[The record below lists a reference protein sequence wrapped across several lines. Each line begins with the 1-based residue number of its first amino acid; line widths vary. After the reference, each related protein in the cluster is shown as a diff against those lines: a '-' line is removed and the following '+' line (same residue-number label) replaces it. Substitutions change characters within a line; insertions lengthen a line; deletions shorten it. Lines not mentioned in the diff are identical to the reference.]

1 MDSKEQR
8 PGRSID
14 PGLRRR
20 VSISDG
26 GGPDAVYVDGDVS
39 ATSGSRRRVLIIDDG
54 DDRRSSGSPTS
65 SSRRPMDGRVRARR
79 AAVRRALGR
88 RRLVRLVAAIF
99 AVFVAVVVLAVLGS
113 SWFGVRSSDVRVTGN
128 VYTNPTQL
136 NEIIDG
142 VLGTPVVLVDTDAL
156 EAQIDEI
163 AWVSESSVRTDWPF
177 GLVIDIRER
186 EPVLSFPGQ
195 DGLFRVLD
203 ADGRVLD
210 VIDGWPFEYLLLVSA
225 DTPNLGVAEFAPP
238 GPTGAA
244 ALGAVLTAGIRD
256 RVSLIEVDAAG
267 TDLRVTLDDS
277 TMIKFGAARELFP
290 KLVRLETVLAAG
302 EILPGAIVDVSTDE
316 VILGG

>member
-26 GGPDAVYVDGDVS
+26 GGPDAVYVDRDVS

-277 TMIKFGAARELFP
+277 TLIKFGAARELFP

>member
-1 MDSKEQR
+1 MDSKDQR

-20 VSISDG
+20 ISISDDG
-26 GGPDAVYVDGDVS
+26 APDSVYVDGDLG
-39 ATSGSRRRVLIIDDG
+39 AKAGTRRKVLIIDEKG
-54 DDRRSSGSPTS
+54 DERSSPSSSP
-65 SSRRPMDGRVRARR
+65 SSRRSMDGRVRARR

-88 RRLVRLVAAIF
+88 RRLVRLVGAI
-99 AVFVAVVVLAVLGS
+99 VAVVVLVGALAVLGS
-113 SWFGVRSSDVRVTGN
+113 SWFGVRSTDVRVTGN
-128 VYTNPTQL
+128 VYTNPAQL

-142 VLGTPVVLVDTDAL
+142 VLGTPVILVDTDSL

-277 TMIKFGAARELFP
+277 TVIRFGAARELFP

-302 EILPGAIVDVSTDE
+302 EILPGAVVDVSTDE

>member
-26 GGPDAVYVDGDVS
+26 GGPDAVHVDGDVS

-99 AVFVAVVVLAVLGS
+99 AVFLAVVVLAVLGS

-277 TMIKFGAARELFP
+277 TLIKFGAARELFP

-302 EILPGAIVDVSTDE
+302 GILPGAIVDVSTDE

>member
-26 GGPDAVYVDGDVS
+26 GVPDAVYVDGDVS

-277 TMIKFGAARELFP
+277 TLIKFGAARELFP

>member
-1 MDSKEQR
+1 MDSDKQR

-20 VSISDG
+20 ISIPDDG
-26 GGPDAVYVDGDVS
+26 GHDSVYVDGDLG
-39 ATSGSRRRVLIIDDG
+39 ATPGSRRKVLIIDEG
-54 DDRRSSGSPTS
+54 EGGRSASASGPRRS
-65 SSRRPMDGRVRARR
+65 MDGRVRARR

-88 RRLVRLVAAIF
+88 RRLVRLLAVSAGLIIVIAA
-99 AVFVAVVVLAVLGS
+99 LAVLGS
-113 SWFGVRSSDVRVTGN
+113 SWFGVRSTDVRVTGN
-128 VYTNPTQL
+128 VYTNPSQL
-136 NEIIDG
+136 NAIIEE
-142 VLGTPVVLVDTDAL
+142 VLGTPVVLVDTDAV
-156 EAQIDEI
+156 EEKINQI
-163 AWVSESSVRTDWPF
+163 AWVSESAVRTDWPF

-186 EPVLSFPGQ
+186 EPVLSFPGP

-225 DTPNLGVAEFAPP
+225 DSPNLGVAEFAPA

-256 RVSLIEVDAAG
+256 RVSLIEVGAAG

-277 TMIKFGAARELFP
+277 TVIKFGAARELFP
-290 KLVRLETVLAAG
+290 KLVRLETVLSAG
-302 EILPGAIVDVSTDE
+302 EIRAGTVVDVSTDE
-316 VILGG
+316 VILGE

>member
-99 AVFVAVVVLAVLGS
+99 AVFLAVVVLAVLGS

-277 TMIKFGAARELFP
+277 TLIKFGAARELFP

>member
-39 ATSGSRRRVLIIDDG
+39 AISGSRRRVLIIDDG

-65 SSRRPMDGRVRARR
+65 SSRRPMDGRVRTRR

-99 AVFVAVVVLAVLGS
+99 AVFVAVVVLAALGS

-277 TMIKFGAARELFP
+277 TLIKFGAARELFP

>member
-1 MDSKEQR
+1 MDSNKQR

-20 VSISDG
+20 VSISDDG
-26 GGPDAVYVDGDVS
+26 QPDSVYVDGELG
-39 ATSGSRRRVLIIDDG
+39 AKSGARRRVLIIDEG
-54 DDRRSSGSPTS
+54 EERRASPSAPTGRRSI
-65 SSRRPMDGRVRARR
+65 DGRVRARR

-88 RRLVRLVAAIF
+88 RRLVRLVGAAI
-99 AVFVAVVVLAVLGS
+99 VVLLLISTLAILGS

-128 VYTNPTQL
+128 VYTNPVQL

-225 DTPNLGVAEFAPP
+225 DTPNLGVADFAPP

-244 ALGAVLTAGIRD
+244 ALGAVLTAGIRN

-277 TMIKFGAARELFP
+277 TLIKFGAARELFP

-302 EILPGAIVDVSTDE
+302 EILPGAVVDVSTDE

>member
-65 SSRRPMDGRVRARR
+65 SSKRPMDGRVRARR

-99 AVFVAVVVLAVLGS
+99 AVIVAVVVLALLGS

-277 TMIKFGAARELFP
+277 TLIKFGAARELFP

>member
-54 DDRRSSGSPTS
+54 DDRRSPRSPTS

-210 VIDGWPFEYLLLVSA
+210 VIDGWPFEYLLLVSV

-277 TMIKFGAARELFP
+277 TLIKFGAARELFP

>member
-99 AVFVAVVVLAVLGS
+99 AVIVAVVVLALLGS

-277 TMIKFGAARELFP
+277 TLIKFGAARELFP

>member
-54 DDRRSSGSPTS
+54 DDRRSLGSPTS
-65 SSRRPMDGRVRARR
+65 SSKRPMDGRVRARR

-99 AVFVAVVVLAVLGS
+99 AVIVAVVVLALLGS

-277 TMIKFGAARELFP
+277 TLIKFGAARELFP

>member
-1 MDSKEQR
+1 MDSKDQR

-20 VSISDG
+20 ISISDDG
-26 GGPDAVYVDGDVS
+26 APDSVYVDGDLG
-39 ATSGSRRRVLIIDDG
+39 AKAGTRRKVLIIDEKG
-54 DDRRSSGSPTS
+54 DERSSPSSSP
-65 SSRRPMDGRVRARR
+65 SSRRSMDGRVRARR

-88 RRLVRLVAAIF
+88 RRLVRLVGAI
-99 AVFVAVVVLAVLGS
+99 VAVVVLVGALAVLGS
-113 SWFGVRSSDVRVTGN
+113 SWFGVRSTDVRVTGN
-128 VYTNPTQL
+128 VYTNPAQL

-142 VLGTPVVLVDTDAL
+142 VLGTPVILVDTDSL
-156 EAQIDEI
+156 ENQIDEI

-267 TDLRVTLDDS
+267 TDLRMTLDDS
-277 TMIKFGAARELFP
+277 TVIKFGAARELFP

-302 EILPGAIVDVSTDE
+302 EILPGAVVDVSTDE

>member
-54 DDRRSSGSPTS
+54 DDRRSSGSPT

-277 TMIKFGAARELFP
+277 TLIKFGAARELFP

>member
-1 MDSKEQR
+1 MDSKDQR

-20 VSISDG
+20 ISISDDG
-26 GGPDAVYVDGDVS
+26 APDSVYVDGDLG
-39 ATSGSRRRVLIIDDG
+39 AKAGTRRKVLIIDEKG
-54 DDRRSSGSPTS
+54 DERSSPSSSP
-65 SSRRPMDGRVRARR
+65 SSRRSMDGRVRARR

-88 RRLVRLVAAIF
+88 RRLVRLVGAI
-99 AVFVAVVVLAVLGS
+99 VAVVVLVGALAVLGS
-113 SWFGVRSSDVRVTGN
+113 SWFGVRSTDVRVTGN
-128 VYTNPTQL
+128 VYTNPAQL

-142 VLGTPVVLVDTDAL
+142 VLGTPVILVDTDSL
-156 EAQIDEI
+156 ENQIDEI

-267 TDLRVTLDDS
+267 TDLRMTLDDS
-277 TMIKFGAARELFP
+277 TVIKFGAARELFP

-302 EILPGAIVDVSTDE
+302 EILPGAEVDVSTDE

>member
-39 ATSGSRRRVLIIDDG
+39 AISGSRRRVLIIDDG

-277 TMIKFGAARELFP
+277 TLIKFGAARELFP

>member
-26 GGPDAVYVDGDVS
+26 GGPDAVYVDRDVS

-267 TDLRVTLDDS
+267 TDLRVTHDDS

>member
-1 MDSKEQR
+1 MDSKSQR
-8 PGRSID
+8 SGRSID

-20 VSISDG
+20 VSISDE
-26 GGPDAVYVDGDVS
+26 GGPDPLYVDGDIGS
-39 ATSGSRRRVLIIDDG
+39 KSGSRRRVLIVDDG
-54 DDRRSSGSPTS
+54 DDGRQSGSPPS
-65 SSRRPMDGRVRARR
+65 SSRRSMDGRVRARR

-88 RRLVRLVAAIF
+88 RRLVRLVAAILV
-99 AVFVAVVVLAVLGS
+99 VFVVVVVFAVLGS

-186 EPVLSFPGQ
+186 DPVLSFPGQ

-277 TMIKFGAARELFP
+277 TLIKFGAARELFP

-302 EILPGAIVDVSTDE
+302 EVLPGAVVDVSTDE

>member
-88 RRLVRLVAAIF
+88 RRLVRLVAANF

-277 TMIKFGAARELFP
+277 TLIKFGAARELFP

>member
-39 ATSGSRRRVLIIDDG
+39 AISGSRRRVLIIDDG
-54 DDRRSSGSPTS
+54 DDRLSSGSPTS

-277 TMIKFGAARELFP
+277 TLIKFGAARELFP

>member
-26 GGPDAVYVDGDVS
+26 GVPDAVYVDGDVS

-54 DDRRSSGSPTS
+54 DDRRSPRSPTS

-277 TMIKFGAARELFP
+277 TLIKFGAARELFP

>member
-1 MDSKEQR
+1 MDSKDQR

-20 VSISDG
+20 ISISDDG
-26 GGPDAVYVDGDVS
+26 APDSVYVDGDLG
-39 ATSGSRRRVLIIDDG
+39 AKAGTRRKVLIIDEN
-54 DDRRSSGSPTS
+54 DDERSSPSSSP
-65 SSRRPMDGRVRARR
+65 SSRRSMDGRVRARR

-88 RRLVRLVAAIF
+88 RRLVRLVGAII
-99 AVFVAVVVLAVLGS
+99 AVFVLVGALAVLGS
-113 SWFGVRSSDVRVTGN
+113 SWFGVRSTDVRVTGN
-128 VYTNPTQL
+128 VYTNPAQL

-142 VLGTPVVLVDTDAL
+142 VLGTPVILVDTDSL
-156 EAQIDEI
+156 ENQIDEI

-267 TDLRVTLDDS
+267 TDLRMTLDDS
-277 TMIKFGAARELFP
+277 TVIKFGAARELFP

-302 EILPGAIVDVSTDE
+302 EILPGAVVDVSTDE

>member
-26 GGPDAVYVDGDVS
+26 GGPDTVYVDGDVR

-277 TMIKFGAARELFP
+277 TLIKFGAARELFP

-302 EILPGAIVDVSTDE
+302 GILPGAIVDVSTDE

>member
-39 ATSGSRRRVLIIDDG
+39 AISGSRRRVLIIDDG
-54 DDRRSSGSPTS
+54 DDRLSSGSPTS

>member
-54 DDRRSSGSPTS
+54 DDRRSPRSPTS

-99 AVFVAVVVLAVLGS
+99 AVFLAVVVLAVLGS

>member
-26 GGPDAVYVDGDVS
+26 GGPDAVYVDRDVS

-54 DDRRSSGSPTS
+54 DDRLSSGSPTS

-277 TMIKFGAARELFP
+277 TLIKFGAARELFP

>member
-1 MDSKEQR
+1 MDSKDQR

-20 VSISDG
+20 ISISDDG
-26 GGPDAVYVDGDVS
+26 APDSVYVDGDLG
-39 ATSGSRRRVLIIDDG
+39 AKAGTRRKVLIIDES
-54 DDRRSSGSPTS
+54 DDERSSPSSSP
-65 SSRRPMDGRVRARR
+65 SSRRSMDGRVRARR

-88 RRLVRLVAAIF
+88 RRLVRLVGAII
-99 AVFVAVVVLAVLGS
+99 AVFVLVGALAVLGS
-113 SWFGVRSSDVRVTGN
+113 SWFGVRSTDVRVTGN
-128 VYTNPTQL
+128 VYTNPAQL

-142 VLGTPVVLVDTDAL
+142 VLGTPVILVDTDSL

-244 ALGAVLTAGIRD
+244 ALGAVVTAGIRD

-277 TMIKFGAARELFP
+277 TVIRFGAARELFP

-302 EILPGAIVDVSTDE
+302 EILPGAVVDVSTDE

>member
-1 MDSKEQR
+1 MDSKDQR

-20 VSISDG
+20 ISISDDG
-26 GGPDAVYVDGDVS
+26 APDSVYVDGDLGAKAS
-39 ATSGSRRRVLIIDDG
+39 TRRKVLIIDEN
-54 DDRRSSGSPTS
+54 DDERSSPSSSP
-65 SSRRPMDGRVRARR
+65 SSRRSMDGRVRARR

-88 RRLVRLVAAIF
+88 RRLVRLVGAII
-99 AVFVAVVVLAVLGS
+99 AVFVLVGALAVLGS
-113 SWFGVRSSDVRVTGN
+113 SWFGVRSTDVRVTGN
-128 VYTNPTQL
+128 VYTNPAQL

-142 VLGTPVVLVDTDAL
+142 VLGTPVILVDTDSL
-156 EAQIDEI
+156 ENQIDEI

-267 TDLRVTLDDS
+267 TDLRMTLDDS
-277 TMIKFGAARELFP
+277 TVIKFGAARELFP

-302 EILPGAIVDVSTDE
+302 EILPGAVVDVSTDE

>member
-20 VSISDG
+20 VSISDDDR
-26 GGPDAVYVDGDVS
+26 PDSVYVDGDLGAKSS
-39 ATSGSRRRVLIIDDG
+39 ARRKVLIIDEG
-54 DDRRSSGSPTS
+54 DDKRSTAPSPTS
-65 SSRRPMDGRVRARR
+65 SRRSMDGRVRARR

-88 RRLVRLVAAIF
+88 RRLVRAVGAVIALLVLLAA
-99 AVFVAVVVLAVLGS
+99 LAVLGS
-113 SWFGVRSSDVRVTGN
+113 SWFGVRSTDVMVTGN
-128 VYTNPTQL
+128 VYTNPGQL
-136 NEIIDG
+136 NEIIEG
-142 VLGTPVVLVDTDAL
+142 VIGTPVVLVDTDAL
-156 EAQIDEI
+156 ESQIDEI

-195 DGLFRVLD
+195 DGLCRVLD

-225 DTPNLGVAEFAPP
+225 DTPNLGVAELAPP

-267 TDLRVTLDDS
+267 ADLRVTLDDG
-277 TMIKFGAARELFP
+277 TLIKFGAARELFP

-302 EILPGAIVDVSTDE
+302 EILPGAVVDVSTDE
-316 VILGG
+316 VILGR

>member
-39 ATSGSRRRVLIIDDG
+39 AISGSRRRVLIIDDG
-54 DDRRSSGSPTS
+54 DEHLSSGSPTS

-142 VLGTPVVLVDTDAL
+142 ILGTPVVLVDTDAL

-277 TMIKFGAARELFP
+277 TLIKFGAARELFP

>member
-267 TDLRVTLDDS
+267 TDLRVTLDES
-277 TMIKFGAARELFP
+277 TLIKFGAARELFP

>member
-1 MDSKEQR
+1 MDSKDQR

-20 VSISDG
+20 ISISDDG
-26 GGPDAVYVDGDVS
+26 APDSVYVDGDLG
-39 ATSGSRRRVLIIDDG
+39 AKAGSRRKVLIIDES
-54 DDRRSSGSPTS
+54 DDERSSPSSSP
-65 SSRRPMDGRVRARR
+65 SSRRSMDGRVRARR

-88 RRLVRLVAAIF
+88 RRLVRLVGAI
-99 AVFVAVVVLAVLGS
+99 VAVIVLVAALAVLGS
-113 SWFGVRSSDVRVTGN
+113 SWFGVRSTDVRVTGN
-128 VYTNPTQL
+128 VYTNPAQL

-142 VLGTPVVLVDTDAL
+142 VLGTPVILVDTDSL
-156 EAQIDEI
+156 ENQIDEI

-210 VIDGWPFEYLLLVSA
+210 VIDGWPFEYLLLVSG

-267 TDLRVTLDDS
+267 TDLRMTLDDS
-277 TMIKFGAARELFP
+277 TVIKFGAARELFP

-302 EILPGAIVDVSTDE
+302 EILPGAVVDVSTDE

>member
-26 GGPDAVYVDGDVS
+26 GVPDAVYVDGDVS

-54 DDRRSSGSPTS
+54 DDRRSPRSPTS

-99 AVFVAVVVLAVLGS
+99 AIFVAVVVLAVLGS

-277 TMIKFGAARELFP
+277 TLIKFGAARELFP

>member
-1 MDSKEQR
+1 MDSKDQR

-20 VSISDG
+20 ISISDDG
-26 GGPDAVYVDGDVS
+26 APDSVYVDGDLG
-39 ATSGSRRRVLIIDDG
+39 AKAGTRRKVLIIDEKG
-54 DDRRSSGSPTS
+54 DERSSPSSSP
-65 SSRRPMDGRVRARR
+65 SSRRSMDGRVRARR

-88 RRLVRLVAAIF
+88 RRLVRLVGAI
-99 AVFVAVVVLAVLGS
+99 VAVVVLVGALAVLGS
-113 SWFGVRSSDVRVTGN
+113 SWFGVRSTDVRVTGN
-128 VYTNPTQL
+128 VYTNPAQL

-142 VLGTPVVLVDTDAL
+142 VLGTPVILVDTDSL
-156 EAQIDEI
+156 ENQIDEI

-277 TMIKFGAARELFP
+277 SVIKFGAARELFP

-302 EILPGAIVDVSTDE
+302 EILPGAVVDVSTDE

>member
-1 MDSKEQR
+1 MDSKDQR

-20 VSISDG
+20 ISISDDG
-26 GGPDAVYVDGDVS
+26 APDSVYVDGDLG
-39 ATSGSRRRVLIIDDG
+39 AKAGTRRKVLIIDEKG
-54 DDRRSSGSPTS
+54 DERSSPSSSP
-65 SSRRPMDGRVRARR
+65 SSRRSMDGRVRARR

-88 RRLVRLVAAIF
+88 RRLVRLVGAI
-99 AVFVAVVVLAVLGS
+99 VAVVVLVGALAVLGS
-113 SWFGVRSSDVRVTGN
+113 SWFGVRSTDVRVTGN
-128 VYTNPTQL
+128 VYTNPAQL

-142 VLGTPVVLVDTDAL
+142 VLGTPVILVDTDSL
-156 EAQIDEI
+156 ENQIDEI

-225 DTPNLGVAEFAPP
+225 DTPNLAVAEFAPP

-244 ALGAVLTAGIRD
+244 ALGAVVTAGIRD

-267 TDLRVTLDDS
+267 TDLRMTLDDS
-277 TMIKFGAARELFP
+277 TVIKFGAARELFP

-302 EILPGAIVDVSTDE
+302 EILPGAEVDVSTDE